1 VRLPKRLLS
10 ESAHDEVGAERPRPI
25 GGKVDD
31 SLAPLEPH
39 ANFAVRVARFDVHD
53 SRATANGAVFN
64 VHLRFAA
71 ARIHVELLSLAAEW
85 A

>member
-1 VRLPKRLLS
+1 MSAEIPS
-10 ESAHDEVGAERPRPI
+10 ESFVAATIRSAPI
-25 GGKVDD
+25 DKVDH

-39 ANFAVRVARFDVHD
+39 ANFAVGVARFDVHD
-53 SRATANGAVFN
+53 SRATTNGAVLN

-71 ARIHVELLSLAAEW
+71 ARIHVELLGLAAEW